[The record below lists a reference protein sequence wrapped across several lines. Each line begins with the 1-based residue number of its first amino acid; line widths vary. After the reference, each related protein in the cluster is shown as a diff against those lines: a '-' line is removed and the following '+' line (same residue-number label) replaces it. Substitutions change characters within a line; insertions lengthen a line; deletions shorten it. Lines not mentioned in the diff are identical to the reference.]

1 VLYLNI
7 IILSRG
13 YQEKLMK
20 VSRDDAQEALD
31 SIQQVTM
38 HTKRAIAS
46 GSSPYYMI
54 LWGIIWFLGFIS
66 DFFIKGMTGG
76 WAWISLVGIG
86 SVISI
91 IIGFRSSLRVR
102 VTGSKRFTLLPVV
115 VIVYSLLVI
124 WICQP
129 LSGEQ
134 ISVIIVLFAMLG
146 YVIMGILVEP
156 AAIWVGITTTG
167 LALMGYFLLLPYYN
181 LWMAFLSG
189 GTLVA
194 GGLYIL
200 RKWK

>member
-1 VLYLNI
+1 
-7 IILSRG
+7 
-13 YQEKLMK
+13 MK
-20 VSRDDAQEALD
+20 VSRDDAQEALN
-31 SIQQVTM
+31 SIQRVTI

-54 LWGIIWFLGFIS
+54 LWGVIWFLGFIS

-76 WAWISLVGIG
+76 WVWIGLVSIG
-86 SVISI
+86 VVISI

-102 VTGSKRFTLLPVV
+102 VTGNERFTLLPVA
-115 VIVYSLLVI
+115 VIAYSLLVI
-124 WICQP
+124 WISQP

-156 AAIWVGITTTG
+156 AAIWVGIITTG
-167 LALMGYFLLLPYYN
+167 LALIGYFLLLPYYN

-189 GTLVA
+189 GTLVV

-200 RKWK
+200 RRWK

>member
-1 VLYLNI
+1 
-7 IILSRG
+7 
-13 YQEKLMK
+13 MK
-20 VSRDDAQEALD
+20 VSRDDAQEALN
-31 SIQQVTM
+31 SIQQVTT

-66 DFFIKGMTGG
+66 DFSIKGMTGG
-76 WAWISLVGIG
+76 WVWIGLVGIG
-86 SVISI
+86 SVISV

-102 VTGSKRFTLLPVV
+102 VTGNKRFTLLPVA

-124 WICQP
+124 WISQP

-156 AAIWVGITTTG
+156 AAIWVGIITTG
-167 LALMGYFLLLPYYN
+167 LTLIGYFLLLPYYN